1 MKPHDFE
8 SLSVDELSSL
18 RRFVALALARK
29 ISAEK
34 ARLDEQLRRLNLD
47 DVPHHIKKMSRA
59 RRPYPQVFPKYRNPA
74 EPSETW
80 TGRGKQPRWLT
91 AQLRSGKQLDDFRI
105 QASSDRGAAL
115 RKVVT
120 LINEKT
126 SRGGSNIKK
135 IGFLKRNQRIRRRK
149 AARTALF
156 LSNRSPLAHFPFA
169 FSPALRLSLDRV
181 VTFVGEHG
189 GSRLASR
196 RGPFQP
202 TSSDQSGLTGDNFVR
217 LPQSGDYPER

>member
-1 MKPHDFE
+1 MKTHDLE
-8 SLSVDELSSL
+8 SMSVDELSSL
-18 RRFVALALARK
+18 REFVALVLARK

-34 ARLDEQLRRLNLD
+34 ARLDERLRQLNLD
-47 DVPHHIKKMSRA
+47 GVPNHVEKMSRA

-91 AQLRSGKQLDDFRI
+91 AQLKSGKQLEDFRI

-126 SRGGSNIKK
+126 SRGWSNIKK

-149 AARTALF
+149 GAARTALF
-156 LSNRSPLAHFPFA
+156 LSNRGPLAHFPFA
-169 FSPALRLSLDRV
+169 FSPALRLSLDRAM
-181 VTFVGEHG
+181 TFVGEHG
-189 GSRLASR
+189 GYRLASR

-202 TSSDQSGLTGDNFVR
+202 TSSDQPD
-217 LPQSGDYPER
+217 